1 MHGAPSQSTQIIP
14 SSWFLQDENELAS
27 QFAKG
32 VHVEGTKTDVHAFTI
47 LARILADS
55 RLETGPPEDMFGIYT
70 EALDK
75 VGDVIR
81 EYADQWSLSG
91 DLQKKVEELLWTSV
105 LIYGVGGSEKSGDFN
120 ADFF

>member
-1 MHGAPSQSTQIIP
+1 M
-14 SSWFLQDENELAS
+14 
-27 QFAKG
+27 
-32 VHVEGTKTDVHAFTI
+32 HVEDTKTDVHAFTI